1 MEQTDDPIEATHDLM
16 TTQEV
21 ARWLRCD
28 VRSVYRFVTKHQMPH
43 YRLGAAFR
51 FKKTEI
57 DAWMRARVDE
67 GSRPR
72 RPSAVQASR
81 PYAARRPA
89 PSPAEAIAQIPE
101 LMG

>member
-28 VRSVYRFVTKHQMPH
+28 PRSVYRFVTRHQMPH
-43 YRLGAAFR
+43 YRLGAAYR

-57 DAWMRARVDE
+57 EAWMRARVDK

-72 RPSAVQASR
+72 RPSALQAIR
-81 PYAARRPA
+81 PHAARRPE
-89 PSPAEAIAQIPE
+89 PSTAEAIADLME
-101 LMG
+101 LMS